1 MKADSSQAVPGGRG
15 GSATRRSGTSGPSPG
30 SPRSAAPGCR
40 IQQRRPRRPS
50 SHRLREDAR
59 RLLHDGLQN
68 GRAGGSESRQG
79 QPIDEDETEPGRPA
93 RCEELPGAQGRSHTR
108 SALRHTDPRDAMGR
122 DRRSRTCE
130 GIRPPASGHS
140 KGCIYRGAC
149 PAHLRRHRSDRPV
162 FRREPSRARQA
173 RPGRPARFRISETPG
188 YARPGT
194 AIRSAGAV
202 QRPVPYYL
210 HENPKG
216 GGCSAERLDTNP
228 GRPRYLPRSRGK
240 GSRRA
245 PGSYFRKVADRHEP
259 GAGLAG
265 QPSPLRRPGH
275 GRPGSWH
282 RGSPAFNQWM
292 MAPQGFWTP
301 EGDAPAS
308 RGRRA
313 ASSSSN
319 AVIGASQRCPS
330 QT

>member
-1 MKADSSQAVPGGRG
+1 MKRN
-15 GSATRRSGTSGPSPG
+15 
-30 SPRSAAPGCR
+30 
-40 IQQRRPRRPS
+40 
-50 SHRLREDAR
+50 REDR
-59 RLLHDGLQN
+59 
-68 GRAGGSESRQG
+68 
-79 QPIDEDETEPGRPA
+79 
-93 RCEELPGAQGRSHTR
+93 PGAKSFQAHRADRTPDPLFAIRTR
-108 SALRHTDPRDAMGR
+108 AMRRAAIGEAGHAR
-122 DRRSRTCE
+122 ASDRLHRA
-130 GIRPPASGHS
+130 IRKTASTGAPA
-140 KGCIYRGAC
+140 

-202 QRPVPYYL
+202 QRPVAYYL

-228 GRPRYLPRSRGK
+228 GRPRYLPRSRDK